1 MPRKKTTA
9 NKPTSTKAPA
19 PASAPTKAPAP
30 EVLLVRDQ
38 AQTLPPATTIDQELM
53 HLVIVEL
60 RGIRQRLDALGPK
73 SEE

>member
-1 MPRKKTTA
+1 MPPKKTTA
-9 NKPTSTKAPA
+9 KKPTSAPV
-19 PASAPTKAPAP
+19 P

-53 HLVIVEL
+53 QLAIIEL
-60 RGIRQRLDALGPK
+60 RGIRQRLDALAPK